1 MKPSGFA
8 KFSVLPMM
16 ICLVVVLFAPKLHA
30 QSKSVVTTKRYLTLD
45 LLDVRARRG
54 WRPGLCP
61 RRACNGRARVG
72 FRCKGW

>member
-1 MKPSGFA
+1 MSWGKSWSSCPGR
-8 KFSVLPMM
+8 
-16 ICLVVVLFAPKLHA
+16 CLGKCPRQCRCFLRCVGVGW
-30 QSKSVVTTKRYLTLD
+30 RWR
-45 LLDVRARRG
+45 VRARRG